1 MLKIKENIKLNI
13 LRKSRIGLYIL
24 SFITLIL
31 VTGESEYLSVYLGL
45 FGLLGLNMF
54 LIYKINN
61 ILGESE
67 EEC

>member
-45 FGLLGLNMF
+45 FGLLGLNIY
-54 LIYKINN
+54 LIHRINN

-67 EEC
+67 E